1 MFYDPVLP
9 FSSFFWRRGAG
20 RSKKHNIKASCNFHF
35 SDFSEHPWPL
45 PTCKSCGTRPFNVLE
60 EKVPSSKIMSTWAP
74 TPNHTCG
81 AVEKQGAEDPRIETW
96 WNMHAS
102 TKTLTKRFDSNPHF
116 VDPLAVPSQQSIV
129 HSRWMKKRR
138 GKWRDDDKDEV
149 DHGGEDVDDA
159 SNPNQASGNQYKEK
173 KETRGQQKQGRR
185 VRKAHIVVQGFP
197 GDWWWSAHTVY
208 FKLSTKVRSLII
220 LAPWKSKHCIGCIH
234 TVSSLCFPPSPGRHG
249 PFDMFPYDG
258 SSEVNARW
266 HCTFLF
272 L

>member
-45 PTCKSCGTRPFNVLE
+45 PTCKSCGTMPFNVLE

-74 TPNHTCG
+74 TSSHTCG

-129 HSRWMKKRR
+129 HSRWMKKRW
-138 GKWRDDDKDEV
+138 GKWPWRRQGWGWPWRRWCWWCKQSKPSIRQPIQRKERNKGPTKAGQACQESTYCRPRV
-149 DHGGEDVDDA
+149 SWRLMMRCTYCLLQA
-159 SNPNQASGNQYKEK
+159 LNQS
-173 KETRGQQKQGRR
+173 
-185 VRKAHIVVQGFP
+185 
-197 GDWWWSAHTVY
+197 
-208 FKLSTKVRSLII
+208 
-220 LAPWKSKHCIGCIH
+220 
-234 TVSSLCFPPSPGRHG
+234 
-249 PFDMFPYDG
+249 
-258 SSEVNARW
+258 
-266 HCTFLF
+266 
-272 L
+272 